1 MKYYINNCF
10 FVRVTNES
18 IEKRDM
24 LEKMYKGEISIN
36 DFIEMNPQ
44 FLEALMNSNYLLYQ
58 LIKDNQVSENQKKTI
73 ARYFQRSI
81 IRPTPYGLFAGITT
95 GNFGEYTDF
104 CRKSIAHKVSMIDSE
119 WFYLMIKE
127 IEETLI
133 SLEKIKLKYN
143 NQCIISGEKIINPY
157 LCIQNNN
164 TDQDKTQKIIARYTE
179 QVKRIVKLTSEW
191 KDFKEIKE
199 YLMEKNP
206 EVEEKVILKFIKQL
220 IKNFLCILL
229 ISFIGYKGKKQEKI
243 VVVISML
250 IIWAIAEIFIGYF
263 SMMTHTYFV
272 LPEIQGSILSKMLM
286 LFLIVLIKRLTVERK
301 QIEEVPEYWWILMIF
316 PLCSI
321 GIIYFVFKLVE
332 NQSDNQIILEAM
344 IASGLFLPLNML
356 IVNIYDSLQKR
367 FVLEQENIIYKEN
380 IRFFTQE
387 IKSKEEYEETRALI
401 HDMKNH
407 FLVIQRMARNNQNM
421 DILGYLKDL
430 DIHYSV
436 PRLVNSGNFII
447 DTMINSHY
455 TEIKENKIKYKIN
468 VIVPEKIYIDDA
480 DLCILLGN
488 ILDNAVVAASKSEER
503 ELIISI
509 IYKKHKLHIGV
520 KNSHSEKIIKNTKN
534 LFVSTKKNKIGH
546 GIGLTLVKRVLE
558 KYDGFEN
565 IEYDTNYFVF
575 IAELNEKCDEMHNY
589 E

>member
-220 IKNFLCILL
+220 IKNEIL
-229 ISFIGYKGKKQEKI
+229 ISECRIAITEKD
-243 VVVISML
+243 L
-250 IIWAIAEIFIGYF
+250 LKE
-263 SMMTHTYFV
+263 
-272 LPEIQGSILSKMLM
+272 
-286 LFLIVLIKRLTVERK
+286 LIK
-301 QIEEVPEYWWILMIF
+301 
-316 PLCSI
+316 
-321 GIIYFVFKLVE
+321 
-332 NQSDNQIILEAM
+332 
-344 IASGLFLPLNML
+344 
-356 IVNIYDSLQKR
+356 
-367 FVLEQENIIYKEN
+367 VLEQYN
-380 IRFFTQE
+380 
-387 IKSKEEYEETRALI
+387 
-401 HDMKNH
+401 
-407 FLVIQRMARNNQNM
+407 
-421 DILGYLKDL
+421 DIDVVKKMVDSLKQIDL
-430 DIHYSV
+430 LHRRY
-436 PRLVNSGNFII
+436 
-447 DTMINSHY
+447 
-455 TEIKENKIKYKIN
+455 
-468 VIVPEKIYIDDA
+468 
-480 DLCILLGN
+480 
-488 ILDNAVVAASKSEER
+488 DNADSIQSIKITVE
-503 ELIISI
+503 IS
-509 IYKKHKLHIGV
+509 
-520 KNSHSEKIIKNTKN
+520 
-534 LFVSTKKNKIGH
+534 
-546 GIGLTLVKRVLE
+546 
-558 KYDGFEN
+558 
-565 IEYDTNYFVF
+565 
-575 IAELNEKCDEMHNY
+575 
-589 E
+589 